1 MSKVYTGIDKSGS
14 YRVYLA
20 VTTDLVEEARRIHD
34 TTPVATAGLGRVLT
48 GTGIM
53 GLMLKNKSDK
63 LTVIFKGDGPAK
75 QILATAFADGR
86 VKGYIANPYVD
97 LPLNEIGKLDVG
109 GSLGIGELTVIK
121 DLGLREPYVGTIA
134 LVDGEIADD
143 LTAYYYISEQQNT
156 AISLGVKVDVYG
168 CVMAAGGMIIQML
181 PDADEGAVDALEAML
196 TDLEPISTLV
206 EEETAAAG
214 DGNEEIILRSMMK
227 RIFGSMP
234 EEYRVEGLEYR
245 DLRWQCDCSEER
257 LEKVLMT
264 IGEKDLSQI
273 IEEDGQAEMVC
284 QFCRKKYLFDKE
296 HLERILARVR
306 EI

>member
-1 MSKVYTGIDKSGS
+1 MSKAYTGIDKSGS
-14 YRVYLA
+14 FRVYLA
-20 VTTDLVEEARRIHD
+20 VTTDMAETARKIHD
-34 TTPVATAGLGRVLT
+34 TTPVVTAGLGRVLT
-48 GTGIM
+48 GAGLM
-53 GLMLKNKSDK
+53 GLMLKNDSDK
-63 LTVIFKGDGPAK
+63 LTVIFKGDGPVK
-75 QILATAFADGR
+75 QILATSSADGN
-86 VKGYIANPYVD
+86 VKGYAANPYVE
-97 LPLNEIGKLDVG
+97 LPLNQAGKLDVG

-121 DLGLREPYVGTIA
+121 DMGLKEPYVGTIA
-134 LVDGEIADD
+134 LGDGEIADD